1 MFPEIKRYFETHNL
15 DCQINYRNNHLEDV
29 QRKELQEILW
39 VFAQI
44 VKNYRNVNGQSEEQ
58 AILGLKNMS
67 QIVERAKHKQ
77 GS

>member
-1 MFPEIKRYFETHNL
+1 M
-15 DCQINYRNNHLEDV
+15 EDV